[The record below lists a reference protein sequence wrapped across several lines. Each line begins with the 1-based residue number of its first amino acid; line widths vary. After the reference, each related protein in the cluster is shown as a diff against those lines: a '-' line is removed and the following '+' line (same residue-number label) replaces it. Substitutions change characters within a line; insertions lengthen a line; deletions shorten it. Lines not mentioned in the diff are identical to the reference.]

1 MSVSFTKYILTWYGI
16 RILMLKIGKWK
27 NLNLMDENI
36 NLVRENTKGLQIILD
51 NTNEKADLYK

>member
-1 MSVSFTKYILTWYGI
+1 
-16 RILMLKIGKWK
+16 MLKIGKWK